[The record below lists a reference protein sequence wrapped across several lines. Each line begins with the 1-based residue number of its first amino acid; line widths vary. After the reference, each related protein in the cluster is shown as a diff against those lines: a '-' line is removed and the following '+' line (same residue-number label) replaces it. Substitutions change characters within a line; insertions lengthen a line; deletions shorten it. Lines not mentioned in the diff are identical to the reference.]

1 MAGSKGTESDARVD
15 FARASSAAAVV
26 RAFDAERAIMDSR
39 RCGGGNRMMTSSTLT
54 TNDMWSKTIGYDPH
68 AAAAE
73 EPEDALDRERQAERA
88 KGVMEL
94 ARLDTINQGAGN
106 RGDKFAQNLFWGLK
120 RKAPP
125 RGYEMAPVE
134 SSSSSGSSSDD
145 DDDAVRAVKRR
156 RADDE
161 AARRRDERRERKR
174 AKKARKKEKKKSKKE
189 KKKKKSRK

>member
-1 MAGSKGTESDARVD
+1 
-15 FARASSAAAVV
+15 
-26 RAFDAERAIMDSR
+26 MDSR
-39 RCGGGNRMMTSSTLT
+39 RAGGGNRMMTSTTLQ
-54 TNDMWSKTIGYDPH
+54 TNDIWSKTIGHDPH
-68 AAAAE
+68 AGDAEAAEDAAA
-73 EPEDALDRERQAERA
+73 RERQEERA
-88 KGVMEL
+88 RGVMEL
-94 ARLDTINQGAGN
+94 ARLDAIKQGGSS
-106 RGDKFAQNLFWGLK
+106 RGDNFAQSLFWGLK

>member
-1 MAGSKGTESDARVD
+1 
-15 FARASSAAAVV
+15 
-26 RAFDAERAIMDSR
+26 MDSR
-39 RCGGGNRMMTSSTLT
+39 RAGGGNRMMTSTTLQ
-54 TNDMWSKTIGYDPH
+54 TNDIWSKTIGHDPH
-68 AAAAE
+68 AGDAEAAEDAAA
-73 EPEDALDRERQAERA
+73 RERQEERA
-88 KGVMEL
+88 RGVMEL
-94 ARLDTINQGAGN
+94 ARLDAIKQGGSS
-106 RGDKFAQNLFWGLK
+106 RGDNFAQSLFWGLK

-145 DDDAVRAVKRR
+145 DEADATRAAKRR

-189 KKKKKSRK
+189 KKKKKKKSRK

>member
-1 MAGSKGTESDARVD
+1 
-15 FARASSAAAVV
+15 
-26 RAFDAERAIMDSR
+26 MDSR
-39 RCGGGNRMMTSSTLT
+39 RAGGGNRMMTSTTLQ
-54 TNDMWSKTIGYDPH
+54 TNDIWSKTIGHDPH
-68 AAAAE
+68 AGDAEAAEDAAA
-73 EPEDALDRERQAERA
+73 RERQEERA
-88 KGVMEL
+88 RGVMEL
-94 ARLDTINQGAGN
+94 ARLDAIKQGGSN
-106 RGDKFAQNLFWGLK
+106 RGDNFAQSLFWGLK

-145 DDDAVRAVKRR
+145 DDDAARAAKRR

-174 AKKARKKEKKKSKKE
+174 AKKVRKKEKKKSKKE

>member
-1 MAGSKGTESDARVD
+1 
-15 FARASSAAAVV
+15 
-26 RAFDAERAIMDSR
+26 MDSR
-39 RCGGGNRMMTSSTLT
+39 RAGGGNRMMTSTTLQ
-54 TNDMWSKTIGYDPH
+54 TNDIWSKTIGHDPH
-68 AAAAE
+68 AGDAEAAEDAAA
-73 EPEDALDRERQAERA
+73 RERQEERA
-88 KGVMEL
+88 RGVMEL
-94 ARLDTINQGAGN
+94 ARLDAIKQGGSS
-106 RGDKFAQNLFWGLK
+106 RGDNFAQSLFWGLK

-145 DDDAVRAVKRR
+145 DDSAARAAKRR

>member
-1 MAGSKGTESDARVD
+1 
-15 FARASSAAAVV
+15 
-26 RAFDAERAIMDSR
+26 MDSR
-39 RCGGGNRMMTSSTLT
+39 RAGGGNRMMTSTTLQ
-54 TNDMWSKTIGYDPH
+54 TNDIWSKTIGHDPH
-68 AAAAE
+68 AGDAEAAEDAAA
-73 EPEDALDRERQAERA
+73 RERQEERA
-88 KGVMEL
+88 RGVMEL
-94 ARLDTINQGAGN
+94 ARLDAIKQGGSS
-106 RGDKFAQNLFWGLK
+106 RGDNFAQSLFWGLK

-145 DDDAVRAVKRR
+145 DEADAARATKRR

>member
-1 MAGSKGTESDARVD
+1 
-15 FARASSAAAVV
+15 
-26 RAFDAERAIMDSR
+26 MDSR
-39 RCGGGNRMMTSSTLT
+39 RAGGGNRMMTSTTLQ
-54 TNDMWSKTIGYDPH
+54 TNDIWSKTIGHDPH
-68 AAAAE
+68 AGDAEAAE
-73 EPEDALDRERQAERA
+73 DTAARERQEERA
-88 KGVMEL
+88 RGVMEL
-94 ARLDTINQGAGN
+94 ARLDAIKQGGSS
-106 RGDKFAQNLFWGLK
+106 RGDNFAQSLFWGLK

-145 DDDAVRAVKRR
+145 DDDDAARAAKRR

-174 AKKARKKEKKKSKKE
+174 AKKARKKEKKKTKKE

>member
-1 MAGSKGTESDARVD
+1 
-15 FARASSAAAVV
+15 
-26 RAFDAERAIMDSR
+26 MDSR
-39 RCGGGNRMMTSSTLT
+39 RAGGGNRMMTSTTLQ
-54 TNDMWSKTIGYDPH
+54 TNDIWSKTIGHDPH
-68 AAAAE
+68 AGDAEAAEDAAA
-73 EPEDALDRERQAERA
+73 RERQEERA
-88 KGVMEL
+88 RGVMEL
-94 ARLDTINQGAGN
+94 ARLDAIKQGGSS
-106 RGDKFAQNLFWGLK
+106 RGDNFAQSLFWGLK

-145 DDDAVRAVKRR
+145 DDDDAARRAKRR

>member
-1 MAGSKGTESDARVD
+1 
-15 FARASSAAAVV
+15 
-26 RAFDAERAIMDSR
+26 MDSR
-39 RCGGGNRMMTSSTLT
+39 RAGGGNRMMTSTTLQ
-54 TNDMWSKTIGYDPH
+54 TNDIWSKTIGHDPH
-68 AAAAE
+68 AGDAEAAEDAAA
-73 EPEDALDRERQAERA
+73 RERQEERA
-88 KGVMEL
+88 RGVMEL
-94 ARLDTINQGAGN
+94 ARLDAIKQGGSS
-106 RGDKFAQNLFWGLK
+106 RGDNFAQSLFWGLK

-125 RGYEMAPVE
+125 CGYEMAPVE

-145 DDDAVRAVKRR
+145 DDDAARAAKRR

>member
-1 MAGSKGTESDARVD
+1 
-15 FARASSAAAVV
+15 
-26 RAFDAERAIMDSR
+26 MDSR
-39 RCGGGNRMMTSSTLT
+39 RAGGGNRMMTSTTLQ
-54 TNDMWSKTIGYDPH
+54 TNDIWSKTIGHDPH
-68 AAAAE
+68 AGDAEAAEDAAA
-73 EPEDALDRERQAERA
+73 RERQEERA
-88 KGVMEL
+88 RGVMEL
-94 ARLDTINQGAGN
+94 ARLDAIKQGGSS
-106 RGDKFAQNLFWGLK
+106 RGDNFAQSLFWGLK

-145 DDDAVRAVKRR
+145 DVDDVARAAKRR

>member
-1 MAGSKGTESDARVD
+1 
-15 FARASSAAAVV
+15 
-26 RAFDAERAIMDSR
+26 MDSR
-39 RCGGGNRMMTSSTLT
+39 RAGGGNRMMTSTTLQ
-54 TNDMWSKTIGYDPH
+54 TNDIWSKTIGHDPH
-68 AAAAE
+68 AGDAEAAEDAAA
-73 EPEDALDRERQAERA
+73 RERQEERA
-88 KGVMEL
+88 RGVMEL
-94 ARLDTINQGAGN
+94 ARLDAIKQGGSS
-106 RGDKFAQNLFWGLK
+106 RGDNFAQSLFWGLK

-145 DDDAVRAVKRR
+145 DDDAARAAKRR

-189 KKKKKSRK
+189 KKKQKSRK

>member
-1 MAGSKGTESDARVD
+1 
-15 FARASSAAAVV
+15 
-26 RAFDAERAIMDSR
+26 MDSR
-39 RCGGGNRMMTSSTLT
+39 RAGGGNRMMTSTTLQ
-54 TNDMWSKTIGYDPH
+54 TNDIWSKTIGHDPH
-68 AAAAE
+68 AGDAEAAEDAAA
-73 EPEDALDRERQAERA
+73 RERQEERA
-88 KGVMEL
+88 RGVMEL
-94 ARLDTINQGAGN
+94 ARLDAIKQGGSN
-106 RGDKFAQNLFWGLK
+106 RGDNFAQSLFWGLK

-145 DDDAVRAVKRR
+145 DDVDAARAAKRR

>member
-1 MAGSKGTESDARVD
+1 
-15 FARASSAAAVV
+15 
-26 RAFDAERAIMDSR
+26 MDSR
-39 RCGGGNRMMTSSTLT
+39 RAGGGNRMMTSTTLQ
-54 TNDMWSKTIGYDPH
+54 TNDIWSKTIGHDPH
-68 AAAAE
+68 AGDAEAAEDAAA
-73 EPEDALDRERQAERA
+73 RERQEERA
-88 KGVMEL
+88 RGVMEL
-94 ARLDTINQGAGN
+94 ARLDAIKQGGSS
-106 RGDKFAQNLFWGLK
+106 RGDNFAQSLFWGLK

-145 DDDAVRAVKRR
+145 EADAARAAKRR

>member
-1 MAGSKGTESDARVD
+1 
-15 FARASSAAAVV
+15 
-26 RAFDAERAIMDSR
+26 MDSR
-39 RCGGGNRMMTSSTLT
+39 RAGGGNRMMTSTTLQ
-54 TNDMWSKTIGYDPH
+54 TNDIWSKTIGHDPH
-68 AAAAE
+68 AGDAEAAEDAAA
-73 EPEDALDRERQAERA
+73 RERQEERA
-88 KGVMEL
+88 RGVMEL
-94 ARLDTINQGAGN
+94 ARLDAIKQGGSS
-106 RGDKFAQNLFWGLK
+106 RGDNFAQSLFWGLK

-145 DDDAVRAVKRR
+145 DDDDDAARAAKRR

-189 KKKKKSRK
+189 KKKKKSSRK

>member
-1 MAGSKGTESDARVD
+1 
-15 FARASSAAAVV
+15 
-26 RAFDAERAIMDSR
+26 MDSR
-39 RCGGGNRMMTSSTLT
+39 RAGGGNRMMTSTTLQ
-54 TNDMWSKTIGYDPH
+54 TNDIWSKTIGHDPH
-68 AAAAE
+68 AGDAEAAEDAAA
-73 EPEDALDRERQAERA
+73 RERQEERA
-88 KGVMEL
+88 RGVMEL
-94 ARLDTINQGAGN
+94 ARLDAIKQGGSS
-106 RGDKFAQNLFWGLK
+106 RGDNFAQSLFWGLK

-145 DDDAVRAVKRR
+145 DDDDDAARRAKRR

-189 KKKKKSRK
+189 KKKKKSRS

>member
-1 MAGSKGTESDARVD
+1 MA
-15 FARASSAAAVV
+15 
-26 RAFDAERAIMDSR
+26 SR
-39 RCGGGNRMMTSSTLT
+39 RAGGGNRMMTSTTLQ
-54 TNDMWSKTIGYDPH
+54 TNDIWSKTIGHDPH
-68 AAAAE
+68 AGDAEAAEDAAA
-73 EPEDALDRERQAERA
+73 RERQEERA
-88 KGVMEL
+88 RGVMEL
-94 ARLDTINQGAGN
+94 ARLDAIKQGGSS
-106 RGDKFAQNLFWGLK
+106 RGDNFAQSLFWGLK

-145 DDDAVRAVKRR
+145 DDVDAARAAKRR

>member
-1 MAGSKGTESDARVD
+1 
-15 FARASSAAAVV
+15 
-26 RAFDAERAIMDSR
+26 MDSR
-39 RCGGGNRMMTSSTLT
+39 RAGGGNRMMTSTTLQ
-54 TNDMWSKTIGYDPH
+54 TNDIWSKTIGHDPH
-68 AAAAE
+68 AGDAEAAEDAAA
-73 EPEDALDRERQAERA
+73 RERQEERA
-88 KGVMEL
+88 RGVMEL
-94 ARLDTINQGAGN
+94 ARLDAIKQGGSS
-106 RGDKFAQNLFWGLK
+106 RGDNFAQSLFWGLK

-145 DDDAVRAVKRR
+145 EDEADAARAAKRR

>member
-1 MAGSKGTESDARVD
+1 
-15 FARASSAAAVV
+15 
-26 RAFDAERAIMDSR
+26 MDSR
-39 RCGGGNRMMTSSTLT
+39 RAGGGNRMMTSTTLQ
-54 TNDMWSKTIGYDPH
+54 TNDIWSKTIGHDPH
-68 AAAAE
+68 AGDAEAAEAAA
-73 EPEDALDRERQAERA
+73 ARERQEERA
-88 KGVMEL
+88 RGVMEL
-94 ARLDTINQGAGN
+94 ARLDAIKQGGSS
-106 RGDKFAQNLFWGLK
+106 RGDNFAQSLFWGLK

-145 DDDAVRAVKRR
+145 DDEADAARAAKRR

>member
-1 MAGSKGTESDARVD
+1 
-15 FARASSAAAVV
+15 
-26 RAFDAERAIMDSR
+26 MDSR
-39 RCGGGNRMMTSSTLT
+39 RAGGGNRMMTSTTLQ
-54 TNDMWSKTIGYDPH
+54 TNDIWSKTIGHDPH
-68 AAAAE
+68 AGDAEAAEDAAA
-73 EPEDALDRERQAERA
+73 RERQEERA
-88 KGVMEL
+88 RGVMEL
-94 ARLDTINQGAGN
+94 ARLDAIKQGGSS
-106 RGDKFAQNLFWGLK
+106 RGDNFAQSLFWGLK

-174 AKKARKKEKKKSKKE
+174 AKKARKKEKKKTKKE

>member
-1 MAGSKGTESDARVD
+1 
-15 FARASSAAAVV
+15 
-26 RAFDAERAIMDSR
+26 MDSR
-39 RCGGGNRMMTSSTLT
+39 RAGGGNRMMTSTTLQ
-54 TNDMWSKTIGYDPH
+54 TNDIWSKTIGHDPH
-68 AAAAE
+68 AGDAEAAEDAAA
-73 EPEDALDRERQAERA
+73 RERQEERA
-88 KGVMEL
+88 RGVMEL
-94 ARLDTINQGAGN
+94 ARLDAIKQGGSS
-106 RGDKFAQNLFWGLK
+106 RGDNFAQSLFWGLK

-145 DDDAVRAVKRR
+145 DEADAVRAAKRR

>member
-1 MAGSKGTESDARVD
+1 
-15 FARASSAAAVV
+15 
-26 RAFDAERAIMDSR
+26 MDSR
-39 RCGGGNRMMTSSTLT
+39 RAGGGNRMMTSTTLQ
-54 TNDMWSKTIGYDPH
+54 TNDIWSKTIGHDPH
-68 AAAAE
+68 AGDAEAAEDAAA
-73 EPEDALDRERQAERA
+73 RERQEERA
-88 KGVMEL
+88 RGVMEL
-94 ARLDTINQGAGN
+94 ARLDAIKQGGSS
-106 RGDKFAQNLFWGLK
+106 RGDNFAQSLFWGLK

-145 DDDAVRAVKRR
+145 DDDAARAAKRR

-189 KKKKKSRK
+189 KKKKKSCK

>member
-1 MAGSKGTESDARVD
+1 
-15 FARASSAAAVV
+15 
-26 RAFDAERAIMDSR
+26 MDSR
-39 RCGGGNRMMTSSTLT
+39 RAGGGNRMMTSTTLQ
-54 TNDMWSKTIGYDPH
+54 TNDIWSKTIGHDPH
-68 AAAAE
+68 AGDAEAAEDAAA
-73 EPEDALDRERQAERA
+73 RERQEERA
-88 KGVMEL
+88 RGVMEL
-94 ARLDTINQGAGN
+94 ARLDAIKQGGSS
-106 RGDKFAQNLFWGLK
+106 RGDNFAQSLFWGLK

-145 DDDAVRAVKRR
+145 DDDYAARAAKRR

>member
-1 MAGSKGTESDARVD
+1 
-15 FARASSAAAVV
+15 
-26 RAFDAERAIMDSR
+26 MDSR
-39 RCGGGNRMMTSSTLT
+39 RAGGGNRMMTSTTLQ
-54 TNDMWSKTIGYDPH
+54 TNDIWSKTIGHDPH
-68 AAAAE
+68 AGDAEAAEDAAA
-73 EPEDALDRERQAERA
+73 RERQEERA
-88 KGVMEL
+88 RGVMEL
-94 ARLDTINQGAGN
+94 ARLDAIKQGGSS
-106 RGDKFAQNLFWGLK
+106 RGDNFAQSLFWGLK

-145 DDDAVRAVKRR
+145 DDEADAARAAKRR

>member
-1 MAGSKGTESDARVD
+1 
-15 FARASSAAAVV
+15 
-26 RAFDAERAIMDSR
+26 MDSR
-39 RCGGGNRMMTSSTLT
+39 RAGGGNRMMTSTTLQ
-54 TNDMWSKTIGYDPH
+54 TNDIWSKTIGHDPH
-68 AAAAE
+68 AGDAEAAEDAAA
-73 EPEDALDRERQAERA
+73 RERQEERA
-88 KGVMEL
+88 RGVMEL
-94 ARLDTINQGAGN
+94 ARLDAIKQGGSS
-106 RGDKFAQNLFWGLK
+106 RGDNFAQSLFWGLK

-145 DDDAVRAVKRR
+145 DDEDAARAAKRR

-189 KKKKKSRK
+189 KKKKKSSRK

>member
-1 MAGSKGTESDARVD
+1 
-15 FARASSAAAVV
+15 
-26 RAFDAERAIMDSR
+26 MDSR
-39 RCGGGNRMMTSSTLT
+39 RAGGGNRMMTSTTLQ
-54 TNDMWSKTIGYDPH
+54 TNDIWSKTIGHDPH
-68 AAAAE
+68 AGDAEAAEDAAA
-73 EPEDALDRERQAERA
+73 RERQEERA
-88 KGVMEL
+88 RGVMEL
-94 ARLDTINQGAGN
+94 ARLDAIKQGGSN
-106 RGDKFAQNLFWGLK
+106 RGDNFAQSLFWGLK

-145 DDDAVRAVKRR
+145 DEADAVRAAKRR

>member
-1 MAGSKGTESDARVD
+1 
-15 FARASSAAAVV
+15 
-26 RAFDAERAIMDSR
+26 MDSR
-39 RCGGGNRMMTSSTLT
+39 RAGGGNRMMTSTTLQ
-54 TNDMWSKTIGYDPH
+54 TNDIWSKTIGHDPH
-68 AAAAE
+68 AGDAEAAEDAAA
-73 EPEDALDRERQAERA
+73 RERQEERA
-88 KGVMEL
+88 RGVMEL
-94 ARLDTINQGAGN
+94 ARLDAIKQGGSS
-106 RGDKFAQNLFWGLK
+106 RGDNFAQSLFWGLK

-145 DDDAVRAVKRR
+145 DDDDAARATKRR

>member
-1 MAGSKGTESDARVD
+1 
-15 FARASSAAAVV
+15 
-26 RAFDAERAIMDSR
+26 MDSR
-39 RCGGGNRMMTSSTLT
+39 RAGGGNRMMTSTTLQ
-54 TNDMWSKTIGYDPH
+54 TNDIWSKTIGHDPH
-68 AAAAE
+68 AGDAEAAEDAAA
-73 EPEDALDRERQAERA
+73 RERQEERA
-88 KGVMEL
+88 SGVMEL
-94 ARLDTINQGAGN
+94 ARLDAIKQGGSN
-106 RGDKFAQNLFWGLK
+106 RGDNFAQSLFWGLK

-145 DDDAVRAVKRR
+145 DDEADAARAAKRR

>member
-1 MAGSKGTESDARVD
+1 
-15 FARASSAAAVV
+15 
-26 RAFDAERAIMDSR
+26 MDSR
-39 RCGGGNRMMTSSTLT
+39 RAGGGNRMMTSTTLQ
-54 TNDMWSKTIGYDPH
+54 TNDIWSKTIGHDPH
-68 AAAAE
+68 AGDAEAAEDAAA
-73 EPEDALDRERQAERA
+73 RERQEERA
-88 KGVMEL
+88 RGVMEL
-94 ARLDTINQGAGN
+94 ARLDAIKQGGSS
-106 RGDKFAQNLFWGLK
+106 RGDNFAQSLFWGLK

-145 DDDAVRAVKRR
+145 DDDAAAARAAKRR

>member
-1 MAGSKGTESDARVD
+1 
-15 FARASSAAAVV
+15 
-26 RAFDAERAIMDSR
+26 MDSR
-39 RCGGGNRMMTSSTLT
+39 RAGGGNRMMTSTTLQ
-54 TNDMWSKTIGYDPH
+54 TNDIWSKTIGHDPH
-68 AAAAE
+68 AGDAEAAEDAAA
-73 EPEDALDRERQAERA
+73 RERQEERA
-88 KGVMEL
+88 RGVMEL
-94 ARLDTINQGAGN
+94 ARLDAIKQGGSS
-106 RGDKFAQNLFWGLK
+106 RGDNFAQSLFWGLK

-145 DDDAVRAVKRR
+145 DDDAAARSAKRR

>member
-1 MAGSKGTESDARVD
+1 
-15 FARASSAAAVV
+15 
-26 RAFDAERAIMDSR
+26 MDSR
-39 RCGGGNRMMTSSTLT
+39 RAGGGNRMMTSTTLQ
-54 TNDMWSKTIGYDPH
+54 TNDIWSKTIGHDPH
-68 AAAAE
+68 AGDAEAAEDAAA
-73 EPEDALDRERQAERA
+73 RERQEERA
-88 KGVMEL
+88 RGVMEL
-94 ARLDTINQGAGN
+94 ARLDAIKQGGSS
-106 RGDKFAQNLFWGLK
+106 RGDNFAQSLFWGLK

-145 DDDAVRAVKRR
+145 DDDDAARAVKRR

>member
-1 MAGSKGTESDARVD
+1 
-15 FARASSAAAVV
+15 
-26 RAFDAERAIMDSR
+26 MDSR
-39 RCGGGNRMMTSSTLT
+39 RAGGGNRMMTSTTLQ
-54 TNDMWSKTIGYDPH
+54 TNDIWSKTIGHDPH
-68 AAAAE
+68 AGDAEAAEDAAA
-73 EPEDALDRERQAERA
+73 RERQEERA
-88 KGVMEL
+88 RGVMEL
-94 ARLDTINQGAGN
+94 ARLDAIKQGGSN
-106 RGDKFAQNLFWGLK
+106 RGDNFAQSLFWGLK

-134 SSSSSGSSSDD
+134 SSSSDEEPELDD
-145 DDDAVRAVKRR
+145 DDDAARAAKRR

>member
-1 MAGSKGTESDARVD
+1 MDPR
-15 FARASSAAAVV
+15 RA
-26 RAFDAERAIMDSR
+26 
-39 RCGGGNRMMTSSTLT
+39 GGGNRMMTSTTLQ
-54 TNDMWSKTIGYDPH
+54 TNDIWSKTIGHDPH
-68 AAAAE
+68 AGDAEAAEDAAA
-73 EPEDALDRERQAERA
+73 RERQEERA
-88 KGVMEL
+88 RGVMEL
-94 ARLDTINQGAGN
+94 ARLDAIKQGGSN
-106 RGDKFAQNLFWGLK
+106 RGDNFAQSLFWGLK

-145 DDDAVRAVKRR
+145 DDDDDAARAAKRR

>member
-1 MAGSKGTESDARVD
+1 
-15 FARASSAAAVV
+15 
-26 RAFDAERAIMDSR
+26 MDSR
-39 RCGGGNRMMTSSTLT
+39 RAGGGNRMMTSTTLQ
-54 TNDMWSKTIGYDPH
+54 TNDIWSKTIGHDPH
-68 AAAAE
+68 AGDAEAAEDAAA
-73 EPEDALDRERQAERA
+73 RERQEERA
-88 KGVMEL
+88 RGVMEL
-94 ARLDTINQGAGN
+94 ARLDAIKQGGSS
-106 RGDKFAQNLFWGLK
+106 RGDNFAQSLFWGLK

-145 DDDAVRAVKRR
+145 DEADAARAAKRR

-189 KKKKKSRK
+189 KKKKKSRKQTQHIVLTFVDTSST

>member
-1 MAGSKGTESDARVD
+1 MDPR
-15 FARASSAAAVV
+15 RA
-26 RAFDAERAIMDSR
+26 
-39 RCGGGNRMMTSSTLT
+39 GGGNRMMTSTTLQ
-54 TNDMWSKTIGYDPH
+54 TNDIWSKTIGHDPH
-68 AAAAE
+68 AGDAEAAEDAAA
-73 EPEDALDRERQAERA
+73 RERQEERA
-88 KGVMEL
+88 RGVMEL
-94 ARLDTINQGAGN
+94 ARLDAIKQGGSN
-106 RGDKFAQNLFWGLK
+106 RGDNFAQSLFWGLK

-145 DDDAVRAVKRR
+145 DDADAARAAKRR

>member
-1 MAGSKGTESDARVD
+1 
-15 FARASSAAAVV
+15 
-26 RAFDAERAIMDSR
+26 MDSR
-39 RCGGGNRMMTSSTLT
+39 RAGGGNRMMTSTTLQ
-54 TNDMWSKTIGYDPH
+54 TNDIWSKTIGHDPH
-68 AAAAE
+68 AGDAEAAEDAAA
-73 EPEDALDRERQAERA
+73 RERQEERA
-88 KGVMEL
+88 RGVMEL
-94 ARLDTINQGAGN
+94 ARLDAIKQGGSS
-106 RGDKFAQNLFWGLK
+106 RGDNFAQSLFWGLK

-145 DDDAVRAVKRR
+145 DDDDDAARAAKRR

>member
-1 MAGSKGTESDARVD
+1 
-15 FARASSAAAVV
+15 
-26 RAFDAERAIMDSR
+26 MDSR
-39 RCGGGNRMMTSSTLT
+39 RAGGGNRMMTSTTLQ
-54 TNDMWSKTIGYDPH
+54 TNDIWSKTIGHDPH
-68 AAAAE
+68 AGDAEAAEDAAA
-73 EPEDALDRERQAERA
+73 RERQEERA
-88 KGVMEL
+88 RGVMEL
-94 ARLDTINQGAGN
+94 ARLDAIKQGGSS
-106 RGDKFAQNLFWGLK
+106 RGDNFAQSLFWGLK

-145 DDDAVRAVKRR
+145 DDDPARAAKRR

-174 AKKARKKEKKKSKKE
+174 AKKARRKEKKKSKKE